1 MLKNLVSRCV
11 STQDSLFSWYFSR
24 SHASYRRFCECTYS
38 KQSWG
43 FGNFNIIPFNVA
55 FTCSISSIRV
65 VVFAKVVHMY
75 NSSGDMSFLHLFI
88 PHAESNQVCP
98 GSSDWRVGFPW
109 LGWKKGLRILRW
121 LREQLQARNRNMRFP
136 FHPEIPRW
144 IVSGDVP
151 AWFSVYPQSC
161 FWGPRR

>member
-1 MLKNLVSRCV
+1 ME
-11 STQDSLFSWYFSR
+11 LFDKAHLCICLFVYSPTKSQP
-24 SHASYRRFCECTYS
+24 YS

-98 GSSDWRVGFPW
+98 GSSDCRVGFPW

-121 LREQLQARNRNMRFP
+121 WREQLQARNRNMRFP
-136 FHPEIPRW
+136 FHPGIPRW
-144 IVSGDVP
+144 IVSEDIP

-161 FWGPRR
+161 FWGPRKLLLVFLA